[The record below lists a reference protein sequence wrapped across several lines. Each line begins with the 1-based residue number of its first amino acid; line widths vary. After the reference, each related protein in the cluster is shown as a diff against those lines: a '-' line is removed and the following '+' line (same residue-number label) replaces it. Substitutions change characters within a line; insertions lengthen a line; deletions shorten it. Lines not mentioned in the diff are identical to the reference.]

1 MMSNYTYYRISLA
14 IFSVIVFSVLL
25 LPLSAHALTISPVR
39 FEISGNP
46 GETLLQDITLVNEG
60 SATETYY
67 TSYSNFEAQGESGS
81 PAFVEAKEGLG
92 TWMSTE
98 ESITILPGQQKIIP
112 LKIVIPKQAEP
123 GGNFAVVFF
132 GSTPSGKGV
141 SIGAKTGILVLL
153 SVNGDVKEQAGL
165 VDFDLRNNKHFYKQ
179 LPVGFQY
186 RFSNQGGD
194 RVKPVGSVVIRSILG
209 WTVKK
214 VDANPSEGNV
224 LPRTTRKFL
233 PEWSKK
239 MTVDQRD
246 EELTRDEKY
255 SFIKEVKS
263 EWQNFAVGI
272 YRAKVVASFGAT
284 AQTVKSNAVYF
295 VVFPWELI
303 LVFIVIGIPVYLL
316 LRTMIRR
323 YNRSIIRKAQKS
335 FENNQ

>member
-1 MMSNYTYYRISLA
+1 MSKYPYYRIILSL
-14 IFSVIVFSVLL
+14 FSIMVFSLFL
-25 LPLSAHALTISPVR
+25 LPKSAYALTISPVR
-39 FEISGNP
+39 FEISGDP
-46 GETLLQDITLVNEG
+46 GQILEHEITLINEG
-60 SATETYY
+60 SQTETYY

-81 PAFVEAKEGLG
+81 PSFVEPKEGLG
-92 TWMSTE
+92 TWMDIQGSVT
-98 ESITILPGQQKIIP
+98 LKPGEQKIIP
-112 LKIVIPKQAEP
+112 FKVAIPKESQP
-123 GGNFAVVFF
+123 GGNFAVIFF
-132 GSTPSGKGV
+132 GSTPAGQGV
-141 SIGAKTGILVLL
+141 SIGSKTGVLILL

-165 VDFDLRNNKHFYKQ
+165 VDFGLHNNKHFYKQ